1 MTVSKPQ
8 NSDQDL
14 ASSIDNLCQIPGDFA
29 LFVDMNSEE
38 LQLVLSNSENK
49 IGSVSSESSFVLAP
63 FDSTVRSPILLPVL
77 SLFKGEETL
86 KFLCSLKKTEN
97 IQTPVFEFPSEK
109 DNEIQEFNNRYKA
122 TYQKAFQK
130 FHSALCSGKFEKL
143 VLSRPFKVR
152 RTRSMGEFFVALL
165 KNYHHSYRFL
175 VKSKNKFFTGAT
187 PEVLL
192 RTQQN
197 SIEVMSLAGT
207 MPTKLAATH
216 PWSEKNK
223 KEQELV
229 TDYIVSSLHPVSDNI
244 SCETPKTHNAGPV
257 SHLLTMI
264 HANLK
269 PAIALKEVV
278 EKLHPTPA
286 VCGLPKDDA
295 FRFILENE
303 GWDRDFYTG
312 YLGLISKHTA
322 ELFVNLRSAVIE
334 GDIACC
340 FGGGGLL
347 KESHFEDEWHETERK
362 ISTLKEYL

>member
-1 MTVSKPQ
+1 MAVLHSQIPNQ
-8 NSDQDL
+8 EL
-14 ASSIDNLCQIPGDFA
+14 ACLIDNLCQIPGDFA

-49 IGSVSSESSFVLAP
+49 ISSESSETSFVLSP
-63 FDSTVRSPILLPVL
+63 FDSTVRSPILLSVF
-77 SLFKGEETL
+77 SHFKGEETL
-86 KFLCSLKKTEN
+86 KFLRSLKKTEN
-97 IQTPVFEFPSEK
+97 IQTSSFEFPSETDK
-109 DNEIQEFNNRYKA
+109 EILEFNNRHKE
-122 TYQKAFQK
+122 TYQRAFQK
-130 FHSALCSGKFEKL
+130 FHSTLCSGKFEKL

-152 RTRSMGEFFVALL
+152 RTRPIGDFFVALL
-165 KNYHHSYRFL
+165 KNYRHSYRFL

-192 RTQQN
+192 RTQQKR
-197 SIEVMSLAGT
+197 IDVMSLAGT
-207 MPTKLAATH
+207 MPTKLAATQ
-216 PWSEKNK
+216 PWSDKNR

-229 TDYIVSSLHPVSDNI
+229 TNYIVSSLQPVSDDI
-244 SCETPKTHNAGPV
+244 SCEKPKTYNAGPV

-269 PAIALKEVV
+269 PAVALREVV
-278 EKLHPTPA
+278 DILHPTPA

-312 YLGLISKHTA
+312 YLGLISKHSA

-347 KESHFEDEWHETERK
+347 KESHFEDEWQETERK